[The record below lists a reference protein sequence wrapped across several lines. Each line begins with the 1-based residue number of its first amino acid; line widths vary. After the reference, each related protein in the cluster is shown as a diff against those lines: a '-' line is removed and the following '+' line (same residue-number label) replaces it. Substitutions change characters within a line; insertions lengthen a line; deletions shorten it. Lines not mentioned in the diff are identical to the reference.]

1 VVVSA
6 ANCLAHFG
14 SVGKVGKSWPAH
26 KQNCGDI
33 IVRFLPF
40 LHGHMGGIIMKTIT
54 LAVTTMLLLAAI
66 TMTATPQ
73 SQTGN
78 TAYEKKSYNYA
89 EWAKG
94 RFSEVVT
101 VRNAGTII
109 YLGGVGA
116 EDENSA
122 QGGAIRHLG
131 DFGAQ
136 CRYAWDKIKRL
147 LEKHGATVDNIDKV
161 VTYVTDI
168 RYFFDAG
175 KCRAEAYAGATQP
188 AGTFLVVTAL
198 AWPGMLI
205 EVDITAPL
213 APSSARLPSARMC
226 ADAKPVCRSSSPRQH
241 RRASC
246 VS

>member
-1 VVVSA
+1 M
-6 ANCLAHFG
+6 
-14 SVGKVGKSWPAH
+14 
-26 KQNCGDI
+26 

-40 LHGHMGGIIMKTIT
+40 FHVQLGGIIMKTTT

-66 TMTATPQ
+66 TMTAMPQ
-73 SQTGN
+73 SQMGN

-89 EWAKG
+89 EWSKG

-116 EDENSA
+116 EDENST

-136 CRYAWDKIKRL
+136 CRYAWNKIKRL

-205 EVDITAPL
+205 EVDVTASTP
-213 APSSARLPSARMC
+213 
-226 ADAKPVCRSSSPRQH
+226 K
-241 RRASC
+241 
-246 VS
+246 

>member
-1 VVVSA
+1 MPFRTTVCRQTALQGKTFHPKTDRPKNALIGIVSA
-6 ANCLAHFG
+6 ALG
-14 SVGKVGKSWPAH
+14 VSRSVRATPVTLEE
-26 KQNCGDI
+26 
-33 IVRFLPF
+33 F
-40 LHGHMGGIIMKTIT
+40 IMKTIT
-54 LAVTTMLLLAAI
+54 LAVMAMLSLAAL
-66 TMTATPQ
+66 TTAATPQ
-73 SQTGN
+73 SQTGD

-101 VRNAGTII
+101 VRNAGKII

-116 EDENSA
+116 EDETSA
-122 QGGAIRHLG
+122 QGGVIRHLG

-147 LEKHGATVDNIDKV
+147 LEKHGATVENIDKV

-168 RYFFDAG
+168 RYFFEAG

-188 AGTFLVVTAL
+188 AGTFLVVSAF

-205 EVDITAPL
+205 EVDVTASTP
-213 APSSARLPSARMC
+213 
-226 ADAKPVCRSSSPRQH
+226 K
-241 RRASC
+241 
-246 VS
+246 

>member
-1 VVVSA
+1 MRTTTTIAMVAMFSFA
-6 ANCLAHFG
+6 A
-14 SVGKVGKSWPAH
+14 
-26 KQNCGDI
+26 
-33 IVRFLPF
+33 
-40 LHGHMGGIIMKTIT
+40 
-54 LAVTTMLLLAAI
+54 LL
-66 TMTATPQ
+66 TATTSQ
-73 SQTGN
+73 SQTGD

-94 RFSEVVT
+94 RFSELVT
-101 VRNAGTII
+101 VRNAGKII

-122 QGGAIRHLG
+122 QGGVIRHLG

-147 LEKHGATVDNIDKV
+147 LEKHGATVENVDKV

-168 RYFFDAG
+168 RYFFEGG

-205 EVDITAPL
+205 EVDVTA
-213 APSSARLPSARMC
+213 ST
-226 ADAKPVCRSSSPRQH
+226 AK
-241 RRASC
+241 
-246 VS
+246 

>member
-1 VVVSA
+1 
-6 ANCLAHFG
+6 
-14 SVGKVGKSWPAH
+14 
-26 KQNCGDI
+26 
-33 IVRFLPF
+33 
-40 LHGHMGGIIMKTIT
+40 MKTIM
-54 LAVTTMLLLAAI
+54 LAVAAVLSLAVLTVATMSQ
-66 TMTATPQ
+66 PQ
-73 SQTGN
+73 IAD

-101 VRNAGTII
+101 VKNAGKII

-116 EDENSA
+116 EDENSSR
-122 QGGAIRHLG
+122 GGVIRHLG

-147 LEKHGATVDNIDKV
+147 LEKHGATVENIDKV

-205 EVDITAPL
+205 EVDVTASTP
-213 APSSARLPSARMC
+213 
-226 ADAKPVCRSSSPRQH
+226 K
-241 RRASC
+241 
-246 VS
+246 